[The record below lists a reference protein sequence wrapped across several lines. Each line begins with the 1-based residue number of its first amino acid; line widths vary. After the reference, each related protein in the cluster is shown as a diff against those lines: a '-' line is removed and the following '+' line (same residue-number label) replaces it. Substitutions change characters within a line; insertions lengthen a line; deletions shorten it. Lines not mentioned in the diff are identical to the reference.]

1 MDVIENQTS
10 PISSFKSYIGN
21 KEPCCYDIP
30 HGLTYWDLIGRWF
43 SGESKLDILVDGD
56 KIQGG
61 IVVQIDRE
69 NIKSKDNTNFFIECQ
84 DNLSEETYFVRIHK
98 VSKPKGVF
106 LTYLG
111 APWDNAEEHELWTDE
126 EWLAVE
132 D

>member
-1 MDVIENQTS
+1 MDGIEKQTP

-21 KEPCCYDIP
+21 KGPCCYDIP

-61 IVVQIDRE
+61 IVIQIDRE
-69 NIKSKDNTNFFIECQ
+69 NFKDGHNTNFFIECQ
-84 DNLSEETYFVRIHK
+84 DDLSEETYFVRIHK

-111 APWDNAEEHELWTDE
+111 APWDNAEEHEFWTDE
-126 EWLAVE
+126 QWLAS
-132 D
+132 DD